1 MADRILQGLKK
12 ATINNINEDYDNMS
26 MSDND
31 PSFAEKVKEKT
42 TKTNTAAPGEIPPE
56 VFDSSTSDSMT
67 DLKASATMNGSEVHK
82 VLSDTENKEPIEPE
96 AVPIETTT
104 TNANIPPPPHINTTV
119 TPTPEGHA
127 SAQKKSNENESENK
141 SISKQLDK
149 QTTQINKKIAQ
160 IVQPLQKHIK
170 SVDRQSKLIKQLQ
183 SQLKQL
189 QKQVSQVQR
198 GINIGKKKQK

>member
-1 MADRILQGLKK
+1 
-12 ATINNINEDYDNMS
+12 MS

-67 DLKASATMNGSEVHK
+67 DLKASATMNGSEVSK

-96 AVPIETTT
+96 AVPSEPTTT
-104 TNANIPPPPHINTTV
+104 TNANIPPPAPPDINTTV

-127 SAQKKSNENESENK
+127 SAQKKSNENENK

>member
-1 MADRILQGLKK
+1 
-12 ATINNINEDYDNMS
+12 

-67 DLKASATMNGSEVHK
+67 DLKASATMNGSEVSN

-96 AVPIETTT
+96 AVPIEPTTTTTTT
-104 TNANIPPPPHINTTV
+104 TNANITPPAPPPINTTV
-119 TPTPEGHA
+119 TPTLEGHA
-127 SAQKKSNENESENK
+127 SAQKKSNENSENK
-141 SISKQLDK
+141 FISKQLDR
-149 QTTQINKKIAQ
+149 QTTQINKKLAQ

-198 GINIGKKKQK
+198 GVNIGKKKQK

>member
-1 MADRILQGLKK
+1 
-12 ATINNINEDYDNMS
+12 MS

-42 TKTNTAAPGEIPPE
+42 MKMNTAAPGEIPPE
-56 VFDSSTSDSMT
+56 VFDSSTSESMT
-67 DLKASATMNGSEVHK
+67 DLKGSATMNGSEVSK

-96 AVPIETTT
+96 AVPIEPTTTTT
-104 TNANIPPPPHINTTV
+104 TNANIPPPINTTV
-119 TPTPEGHA
+119 TPTLEGYV
-127 SAQKKSNENESENK
+127 SAQKKSNENENENK
-141 SISKQLDK
+141 SISKQLDR